1 MASRL
6 ADTGDRGVIARVW
19 RWLAARLSPVQA
31 VPVGTLRLQPTT
43 GWCRSSAAAG
53 RWIGR
58 GTS

>member
-6 ADTGDRGVIARVW
+6 ADTGDRGVLARVW

-31 VPVGTLRLQPTT
+31 VPVGESAKPTT